1 MATKPDYY
9 DLLEVSR
16 SASEEEIRKAFR
28 RKALEYHPDRNKDPS
43 ATERFKEINEA
54 YQVLTDP
61 QKRRQYDRF
70 GHAGVGA
77 QAGAGRGFEGFDVFG
92 GFGDIF
98 DAFFGGGT
106 ASGRTAPRQGDD
118 LQTELRLDFTE
129 AVFGASK
136 EITVERDEP
145 CQRCHGIGSEPGTQ
159 PETCSNCRGSGRVR
173 RTHRNIFGQF
183 VQELPCNVC
192 RGVGEIVTHP
202 CTVCRGTGHESRRR
216 QIQVDVPAGV
226 EDGVRLQ
233 LRGEGDRGAYG
244 GPPGDLFILLHV
256 APHPTFQRSGND
268 ILYELKLAFPQA
280 ALGDD
285 IQVPTLEG
293 TAPLHIPPGTQSGT
307 VLRLK
312 GQGVPHAGRPSRRG
326 DELIALRVATPT
338 NLTRRQRELMEEL
351 AKTLVSDGQAPDGGK
366 GWFGRGKGPSDG
378 NR

>member
-106 ASGRTAPRQGDD
+106 ASSRTAPRQGDD
-118 LQTELRLDFTE
+118 LQTELSLDFTE

-136 EITVERDEP
+136 EISVERTEP

-159 PETCSNCRGSGRVR
+159 PKTCSNCRGSGRVR

-183 VQELPCNVC
+183 VQEVPCNVC

-202 CTVCRGTGHESRRR
+202 CTECRGTGHESRRR
-216 QIQVDVPAGV
+216 QIQVDVPQATSSSSCTWRPTPPSSAPATTSCMSCSWPFPRRPWGTIF
-226 EDGVRLQ
+226 RCPRW
-233 LRGEGDRGAYG
+233 RGL
-244 GPPGDLFILLHV
+244 PPFISPL
-256 APHPTFQRSGND
+256 APSPAPSSG
-268 ILYELKLAFPQA
+268 
-280 ALGDD
+280 
-285 IQVPTLEG
+285 
-293 TAPLHIPPGTQSGT
+293 
-307 VLRLK
+307 
-312 GQGVPHAGRPSRRG
+312 
-326 DELIALRVATPT
+326 
-338 NLTRRQRELMEEL
+338 
-351 AKTLVSDGQAPDGGK
+351 
-366 GWFGRGKGPSDG
+366 
-378 NR
+378 